1 MSEQAITPSSGG
13 SDIFSSAFLLT
24 NVGAPFIIGMAV
36 GYFAKKMLKLALLV
50 GGGALVLLFVTEYYG
65 LITISDSNLQNAA
78 SIAAEATKES
88 GSFLVNRL
96 STITSRGVSA
106 VTGFYFGLKLG

>member
-1 MSEQAITPSSGG
+1 MSEQVITPSSGG
-13 SDIFSSAFLLT
+13 SDIFSSAFLLP

-36 GYFAKKMLKLALLV
+36 GYFAKKMLKLLLLV
-50 GGGALVLLFVTEYYG
+50 GGGALVVLFASEHYG

-78 SIAAEATKES
+78 TLATQATKES
-88 GSFLVNRL
+88 GRFLVNRL
-96 STITSRGVSA
+96 SIITSRGISA